1 VKKKLSQLVSK
12 FDAMDVDGAN
22 LYPTLTPDQQKIH
35 NAVLNE
41 FNNNSIRYA
50 VCDAKSGSGK
60 TTTIRAI
67 IKTAER
73 MNLNVVVTAT
83 TGKAASA
90 LDGQTI
96 HSFLGMKMTNND
108 DASSADEALLLK
120 GSDTSIESPDILII
134 DESSMI
140 GTDLFREIDKQKFN
154 YVLFVL
160 DSQQLPPVKAVKVEW
175 DNIAQSKHYLYKT
188 LRAQDPHMV
197 KLFDDFKNYKEGR
210 IESLNL
216 DDYINDRNIIK
227 IDYDDCDF
235 IPKNS
240 ESCCVQYRNKLV
252 EFMANKITCNGHN
265 KYNLNA
271 SVQVTKMVANGETD
285 RNGYPKRDF
294 KSDIVFYN
302 GEDVKVDL
310 LNNETT
316 ALQKNGYCMYKSFK
330 LSISKSGAGISITD
344 TLASPIDDTFYIQ
357 FPIDEVLEHCTLAII
372 EDKYFILLWDNTEDE
387 YKNMLDDLFA
397 KLSPSLRIHNQFK
410 KYISG
415 KIRKNELDYSLRYLA
430 DEYSNI
436 EYFKQAYDQSDM
448 SADRKRAWANFMSA
462 KSVVTARYTTSRT
475 VHKSQGISVPCIVI
489 TNNSFYG
496 ASRAAEYVA
505 ITRGKYGII
514 LIDNVPNIA
523 KGEDDE
529 PKNDIN

>member
-1 VKKKLSQLVSK
+1 MKLSQLVSM
-12 FDAMDVDGAN
+12 FDAKDADGIN
-22 LYPTLTPDQQKIH
+22 LYPVLTQDQQKIH
-35 NAVLNE
+35 DAVLNE
-41 FNNNSIRYA
+41 FNDRSIRYS

-67 IKTAER
+67 IKKAER

-90 LDGQTI
+90 LGGQTI

-108 DASSADEALLLK
+108 NANSADEALFLK
-120 GSDTSIESPDILII
+120 GSDASIESPDILII

-140 GTDLFREIDKQKFN
+140 GADLFREIDKQKFN

-197 KLFDDFKNYKEGR
+197 KLFDDFKDYKEGR

-216 DDYINDRNIIK
+216 YDYINDRNIVK

-252 EFMANKITCNGHN
+252 EFMANKITCKGHN

-302 GEDVKVDL
+302 GEDVKIDL

-387 YKNMLDDLFA
+387 YKKMLDDLFA

-410 KYISG
+410 KYVSG
-415 KIRKNELDYSLRYLA
+415 NIGIESLSGNLSYLA
-430 DEYSNI
+430 SRCDDI
-436 EYFKQAYDQSDM
+436 EAFKQAYDQSDI

-523 KGEDDE
+523 KGDDDE